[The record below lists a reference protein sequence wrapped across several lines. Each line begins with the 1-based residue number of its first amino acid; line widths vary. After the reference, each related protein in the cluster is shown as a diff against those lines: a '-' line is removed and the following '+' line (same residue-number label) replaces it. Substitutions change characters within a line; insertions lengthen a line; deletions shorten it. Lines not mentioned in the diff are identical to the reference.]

1 MVASLVHRVGTLNL
15 VFTRL
20 YGFPGGTAC
29 GFVILPLGVFSIH
42 LVQRVAPQN
51 RIFTTGVNR

>member
-20 YGFPGGTAC
+20 YTRLYGFPGGTAC
-29 GFVILPLGVFSIH
+29 EFAILP
-42 LVQRVAPQN
+42 
-51 RIFTTGVNR
+51 